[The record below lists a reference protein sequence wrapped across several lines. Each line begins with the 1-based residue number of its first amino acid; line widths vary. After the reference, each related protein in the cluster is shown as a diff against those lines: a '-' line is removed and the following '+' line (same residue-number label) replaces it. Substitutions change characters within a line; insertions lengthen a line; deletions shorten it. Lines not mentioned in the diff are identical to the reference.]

1 MPKFKIFSVKK
12 LNLSDVFDNE
22 MDFSNE
28 LSKKHLKQIEEII
41 GEPLENPKTE
51 DPTGRYISDIVC
63 EIKGSEKKE
72 QVIIENE
79 FNSSDHKHL
88 GQCIT
93 YASTKKAKIVVW
105 VCEDFTD
112 EHIAALEWLNKHF
125 GAEVNFY
132 GIKVEV
138 YDTSPDEKHINFI
151 PIVKPNVSAIIE
163 GETSR
168 PYHSARLKF
177 FKKTLEKYDKI
188 SPIPA
193 ESKTAIKDSLL
204 ILNGFY
210 VGTYLG
216 HISRNNTI
224 RTGLKI
230 WKDPDDIHNPPEKT
244 FGILIKNKEKIQSE
258 FGEVKWYDPKQ
269 MGESSRRYWGFDVD
283 ETLSD
288 KLENIDENVMEK
300 ISEKIANRLKKMIDL
315 IKELKIED
323 FDSY

>member
-1 MPKFKIFSVKK
+1 MSKFKISSVKK
-12 LNLSDVFDNE
+12 LNLSDIFDNE
-22 MDFSNE
+22 MDFSSE
-28 LSKKHLKQIEEII
+28 LAKKYLEDIEEII

-51 DPTGRYISDIVC
+51 DPAGRYVSDIVC

-112 EHIAALEWLNKHF
+112 EHVAALEWLNKHF

-188 SPIPA
+188 SSIPTKA
-193 ESKTAIKDSLL
+193 KTTIKDGLL
-204 ILNGFY
+204 VYQGDF
-210 VGTYLG
+210 VGIDLR
-216 HISRNNTI
+216 HLSRNNTI

-230 WKDPDDIHNPPEKT
+230 WYYPEDTEQWREKT
-244 FGILIKNKEKIQSE
+244 FSILDKNREKIQSDL
-258 FGEVKWYDPKQ
+258 GEVIWNDPKLLRE
-269 MGESSRRYWGFDVD
+269 GSRRLWGFDVD

-288 KLENIDENVMEK
+288 KLENIDKKEMEQ
-300 ISEKIANRLKKMIDL
+300 ISEKFANRMKKMIDL
-315 IKELKIED
+315 IKELKLE
-323 FDSY
+323 S